1 MFFQKNNF
9 TSQDSENV
17 FLVLVMFSFQIPFY
31 LLSIT
36 LVRFLTAFNLNT
48 FTIVSSSFMVVVNV
62 ICNYIFID
70 EYGVAGI
77 ALSTSIVILFGFLIK
92 YVYVINK
99 FKVKSQIL

>member
-1 MFFQKNNF
+1 
-9 TSQDSENV
+9 
-17 FLVLVMFSFQIPFY
+17 MFSFQIPFY

-36 LVRFLTAFNLNT
+36 LVRFLTAFNLNL
-48 FTIVSSSFMVVVNV
+48 FSIISSSMSVLINV

-77 ALSTSIVILFGFLIK
+77 ALSTSIVILFSFLIK

-99 FKVKSQIL
+99 FKVKS